1 MKFLILNTDYPGF
14 LHQLYAEHSGLA
26 QWPYAEQMRVRNE
39 SLFGVA
45 DFYSRNLRVLGHE
58 AQEIHANNEA
68 MQRAWASE
76 HGLAIDAAE
85 SPEPVAR
92 AFLQQVAT
100 LAARTP
106 VRHLRPLFNPLL
118 RSFDSSQPA
127 WFYEILAAQIRH
139 ERPDVII
146 NQDVAGISSR
156 FLGEL
161 KPFSRLLIGQIAS
174 PIVWGTGLRVYDLM
188 ISSLPNFV
196 ERCQAL
202 GVPSELNRLA
212 FEPAVLARL
221 KHRDPVID
229 ASFVGSLSL
238 DHQSR
243 IDLLEALCAQCLIE
257 VWANGVDRLPHN
269 SPIRSRWKGS
279 VWGIE
284 MYQTLHRSKMTV
296 NHHIGISGDYANN
309 MRLYEATGVGAL
321 LLVDCKKNLHDMFE
335 PSREVVTYRSAE
347 ECVELI
353 HYYQEHDSER
363 EAIAR
368 AGQQRTLREHTYER
382 RMRELLEIVDR
393 HL

>member
-14 LHQLYAEHSGLA
+14 LQQLYAEHSGLA
-26 QWPYAEQMRVRNE
+26 HRPYAEQMRARNE

-45 DFYSRNLRVLGHE
+45 DFYSHNLRALGHE

-68 MQRAWASE
+68 MQRAWARE
-76 HGLAIDAAE
+76 HGIPVEAAE
-85 SPEPVAR
+85 SPEPAAIGVLQR
-92 AFLQQVAT
+92 AAI

-106 VRHLRPLFNPLL
+106 VRHLRPFFNPLL
-118 RSFDSSQPA
+118 RSIDSSQPA

-139 ERPDVII
+139 ERPDIII

-161 KPFSRLLIGQIAS
+161 KPFIRLMIGQIAS
-174 PIVWGTGLRVYDLM
+174 PIAWGAGLRVYDLI

-196 ERCQAL
+196 ERCRAL

-221 KHRDPVID
+221 KSRDPAIG

-238 DHQSR
+238 DHQAR
-243 IDLLEALCAQCLIE
+243 VDLLEALCTQCSIE
-257 VWANGVDRLPHN
+257 IWANGVDRLPHN
-269 SPIRSRWKGS
+269 SPIRSCWKGS
-279 VWGIE
+279 VWGAE

-309 MRLYEATGVGAL
+309 MRLYEATGVGTL
-321 LLVDCKKNLHDMFE
+321 LLVDCKKNLRDMFE
-335 PSREVVTYRSAE
+335 PGREVLTYRSAE
-347 ECVELI
+347 ECAELI
-353 HYYQEHDSER
+353 RYYQAHESER

-368 AGQQRTLREHTYER
+368 AGQQRTLRDHTYER
-382 RMRELLEIVDR
+382 RMQELLEIVDR
-393 HL
+393 YL